1 MVENNENVIV
11 DIEVDFCIYDSIFE
25 DEKETLLDIEENLDY
40 LDVFI
45 TVVEE
50 IDKKRE
56 NINNWDLM
64 DQDEDI
70 SSEKEI

>member
-56 NINNWDLM
+56 NINN
-64 DQDEDI
+64 
-70 SSEKEI
+70 